1 MTTFWTWL
9 SIIGLSMTPGL
20 ILGPSVAVGVGY
32 EAHYSAWIL
41 VPVVAAANYIEGLV
55 FAWLIGRSTQIG
67 FIHRWV
73 ERIRTPKAIGY
84 ARRWG
89 VWGGLTIGR
98 AVVGQEPILAG
109 LELLGI
115 DMRRIYFPLAISS
128 IIFTLIYYAIVSFGL
143 DQVANL

>member
-32 EAHYSAWIL
+32 EAHYNPWIL
-41 VPVVAAANYIEGLV
+41 LPVVATANFFEGLV
-55 FAWLIGRSTQIG
+55 FTWLMRKGTQIG

-73 ERIRTPKAIGY
+73 ERIRTPEAITS
-84 ARRWG
+84 AKRWG

-109 LELLGI
+109 LELLGV
-115 DMRRIYFPLAISS
+115 DMRRIILPLAISCA
-128 IIFTLIYYAIVSFGL
+128 IFTLIFYAIVWFGL
-143 DQVANL
+143 GQVANL

>member
-9 SIIGLSMTPGL
+9 YIIGLSMTPGL
-20 ILGPSVAVGVGY
+20 ILGPSAAIGVGY
-32 EAHYSAWIL
+32 EAHYSPWIL
-41 VPVVAAANYIEGLV
+41 LPVVAAANYFEGLV
-55 FAWLIGRSTQIG
+55 FTWLMRKGTQIG

-73 ERIRTPKAIGY
+73 ERIRTPKAIGF
-84 ARRWG
+84 AKNWG

-128 IIFTLIYYAIVSFGL
+128 IIFTLIYYAVVSFGL
-143 DQVANL
+143 DQVTNL